1 MKHGVL
7 HLIMFGRCVVLMY
20 FVLVPTG
27 RVFDCV
33 WVVRF
38 ANVRCTGASSAQTLP
53 TGRMTPGNF
62 ADVVLPTLRTTR
74 VVGLRLGPLLR
85 VQRCADPLS
94 GARSRSGYGSGS
106 VAVAA
111 PRPGGVNNPVAVAAP
126 SSGLR
131 LVRLPARLSSNMC
144 CLNTR

>member
-1 MKHGVL
+1 MSGS
-7 HLIMFGRCVVLMY
+7 
-20 FVLVPTG
+20 
-27 RVFDCV
+27 V

-38 ANVRCTGASSAQTLP
+38 ANVRCAGASSAQTLP